1 MPRSLSFPQS
11 FPLSFPL
18 SFRHGVRRLPAAR
31 PSVARALVRAA
42 SAATAATAATTL
54 ALLSAPV
61 AADPARPPRSC
72 APLPPPADAPKDAL
86 DVTAFGAR
94 GDDDADDSAA
104 LLRALAALKPG
115 QWLRFPPGR
124 YLHDRRLPIR
134 TRGVVLDGRGATLHA
149 THPADMALLVQA
161 SGVQI
166 LGFTLTARTDRRRAA
181 PWESRIAVWRPQS
194 ERLAGPNAGPL
205 SGVVIRGN
213 RLLPSDDA
221 AGGSPHSASS
231 AAIFVSGV
239 RDFLV
244 ADNTV
249 VRSLSD
255 GIHVTGGAHD
265 GRVIGNTVR
274 ETGDDM
280 IAVVSYLGD
289 GMWTRGQVQELADTL
304 DVRRSDKLVRNVL
317 IADND
322 VEGQYWGRGI
332 SVVGGER
339 VTIRANR
346 IANTA
351 HAAAV
356 YVMREQVYVTF
367 GVRDVRIEGNR
378 IERVQTDAAPFNPLP
393 LPQRLR
399 KTGHGAIEIGAR
411 VFTDEIAIAAL
422 REALTVERVAVVGNR
437 IERVAASGL
446 RINEGYDERRTRS
459 GERDLGGGRKGDR
472 IERESRG
479 GLVRDVVVRDNRFAQ
494 VRGSAINA
502 FGEPAALRL
511 ACVANDDSGAPATS
525 ALCSDA
531 RVTETRGAVV
541 GCGGP

>member
-1 MPRSLSFPQS
+1 MPCSFW
-11 FPLSFPL
+11 
-18 SFRHGVRRLPAAR
+18 RRAG
-31 PSVARALVRAA
+31 AA
-42 SAATAATAATTL
+42 SGALTATLTATLAVAAAATALL
-54 ALLSAPV
+54 APAL
-61 AADPARPPRSC
+61 ADARGERPPASC
-72 APLPPPADAPKDAL
+72 APLPQLPAAPSAAL
-86 DVTAFGAR
+86 DVTDFGAR
-94 GDDDADDSAA
+94 ADDDDDDSAA
-104 LLRALAALKPG
+104 ILRALDALKPG

-134 TRGVVLDGRGATLHA
+134 TRGAVLDGRGATLHA
-149 THPADMALLVQA
+149 TNPADMALLVQA

-166 LGFTLTARTDRRRAA
+166 LGFTLTAATDRRRAA
-181 PWESRIAVWRPQS
+181 PWESRIAVWRPQF
-194 ERLAGPNAGPL
+194 ERRAGPAAGHL

-213 RLLPSDDA
+213 RLLPSEDA
-221 AGGSPHSASS
+221 PRGSASSSSS
-231 AAIFVSGV
+231 AAIFISGV

-244 ADNTV
+244 ADNRV
-249 VRSLSD
+249 LRSLSD
-255 GIHVTGGAHD
+255 GIHITGGAHD
-265 GRVIGNTVR
+265 GRVIGNVVR

-289 GMWTRGQVQELADTL
+289 GMWTRAQTQELADSL
-304 DVRRSDKLVRNVL
+304 AQRRDEKLVRNVL

-339 VTIRANR
+339 VSIRANR

-356 YVMREQVYVTF
+356 YVTREQVYVTF

-378 IERVQTDAAPFNPLP
+378 IERVQTDAAPYNPLP

-411 VFTDEIAIAAL
+411 VFTDELALPTL
-422 REALTVERVAVVGNR
+422 REALTVERVAAVGNR
-437 IERVAASGL
+437 IERVAASGI
-446 RINEGYDERRTRS
+446 RINEGFDERRTRS
-459 GERDLGGGRKGDR
+459 GERDLGGGRKGER

-479 GLVRDVVVRDNRFAQ
+479 GVVRDVVLRDNRFAQ

-502 FGEPAALRL
+502 FGEPASLRL
-511 ACVANDDSGAPATS
+511 ACVGNDDSGAAATS
-525 ALCSDA
+525 ALCADA
-531 RVTETRGAVV
+531 RVPETRGATI
-541 GCGGP
+541 GCSGP